1 MIGMADIAEL
11 LKKQA
16 DAARFATAMAQEKD
30 PQRLQEMT
38 EQLQARCAELGRMAQ
53 ALEAEFAPAPTGTET
68 RVALTPEQR
77 ARVAEQTGVGVEVV
91 TLRDTADRAW
101 SRQMPRVEPREIEAM
116 AAKQAAASRLKAET
130 RKQVEEII
138 RELEKLDVPEL
149 AETIAEL
156 RRDVVK

>member
-1 MIGMADIAEL
+1 MADVAEL

-16 DAARFATAMAQEKD
+16 DAARFATSMAEEKD
-30 PQRLQEMT
+30 PARLQEMA

-53 ALEAEFAPAPTGTET
+53 ALEAEFAPAATGVET

-77 ARVAEQTGVGVEVV
+77 ARVAEQTGVGIEVV

-101 SRQMPRVEPREIEAM
+101 SRQMPRIEPREIEAM

-130 RKQVEEII
+130 RKQVEQII
-138 RELEKLDVPEL
+138 TELEKLDVPEL
-149 AETIAEL
+149 APTIAEL
-156 RRDVVK
+156 RREVVE